1 MCVDYRKLNTKT
13 TNKGTYML
21 SRIDDTLDSLHRAN
35 FLEYNLRIVL
45 KRIRAARLKL
55 KPSKCSLFQLETNYL
70 GHVISADG
78 VKTDPKKVQD
88 VKIFA
93 RPRNVKD
100 VRVFMDMT
108 RFYSKFIKDFMIIA
122 VPLYKLMQKGV
133 KFE

>member
-1 MCVDYRKLNTKT
+1 MCVDYRELNTKT

-21 SRIDDTLDSLHRAN
+21 PRIDDTLDSLHRAN

-93 RPRNVKD
+93 RPRDVKD
-100 VRVFMDMT
+100 VRVFMGMT
-108 RFYSKFIKDFMIIA
+108 RFYSKFIKN
-122 VPLYKLMQKGV
+122 L
-133 KFE
+133 

>member
-45 KRIRAARLKL
+45 KRIRTARLKL

-88 VKIFA
+88 VTNFA

-100 VRVFMDMT
+100 VQVFMGMT
-108 RFYSKFIKDFMIIA
+108 RFYSKFIKN
-122 VPLYKLMQKGV
+122 L
-133 KFE
+133 